1 MEDVRMTITQ
11 EQLIR
16 EISQNEEINI
26 ATVRRIFLA
35 LENSIFGYLT
45 DTTDTN
51 PVTIKPLRGL
61 SLECR
66 YIPPRHIH
74 TYHEIDCKE
83 RIWVKPKIT
92 RYYNRKLNEGGSH
105 GS

>member
-1 MEDVRMTITQ
+1 MTITQ
-11 EQLIR
+11 EQLIK
-16 EISQNEEINI
+16 EISQSEEINI

-35 LENSIFGYLT
+35 LEDTIFDHLAG
-45 DTTDTN
+45 TTDTN

-66 YIPPRHIH
+66 YIPPRRIR
-74 TYHEIDCKE
+74 TYHEIECKE
-83 RIWVKPKIT
+83 RIWAKPKIT

-105 GS
+105 ES